1 MRSIKLSSFAGS
13 AVLLGALCS
22 QAFAWSISGIVQ
34 DKATGA
40 PLADVQIAAYN
51 YGGFATTTAAD
62 GKFSLS
68 SETTSIASTHKS
80 SMDVQFSGN
89 MLSLNNI
96 QANVLKVSMMDALGK
111 VIYQRSL
118 QKINGFVTLDM
129 SKYTARGVKFARI
142 NIDGSSSSYM
152 LTNKGVLLKEGD
164 VLPVFMF
171 KKDGYQIFNYTMTSE
186 NEPDVL
192 IQMEAGS
199 SNPTSSAGISSS
211 SQNTIRSSS
220 SAKSSSSKD
229 DTPVDCTGKTY
240 QAGDHPLSVKVDG
253 KDRTFIMHVPSSY
266 KGDKPVPMLV
276 DYHPIGGSGSAHLS
290 ASPYKEK
297 TDPEGVITLYPD
309 GTPNPVGNMAGS
321 NGWNVGPCC
330 SSDDDIK
337 FSREMI
343 NYVETKVCIDKKR
356 IYAAG
361 YSMGGGMSNH
371 VACFMSD
378 VYAAVAPASMDLN
391 TENSAICSP
400 ERPISVI
407 MFRGSQD
414 FVCSYNG
421 GDSGQRDNLNFLGA
435 KGNFKFW
442 GDKNGCNTTSST
454 RNSDGCEEYTG
465 CKDGVRVVLCTDNL
479 VGAMGPNNHSYG
491 NASIGWPFLKQ
502 FTLP

>member
-1 MRSIKLSSFAGS
+1 MKSIKLSSIAGS

-22 QAFAWSISGIVQ
+22 QAFAWSISGVVQ

-51 YGGFATTTAAD
+51 YGGYAATTSAD
-62 GKFSLS
+62 GKFSLN
-68 SETTSIASTHKS
+68 SENTTIANTPNA
-80 SMDVQFSGN
+80 SMNVQFSGN
-89 MLSLNNI
+89 VLSLNNVY
-96 QANVLKVSMMDALGK
+96 ANVLKVSMIDALGK

-118 QKINGFVTLDM
+118 QNINGFLTIDL

-142 NIDGSSSSYM
+142 NIDGASSSYL
-152 LTNKGVLLKEGD
+152 LTNKGALLKEGD
-164 VLPVFMF
+164 PLPVFMF
-171 KKDGYQIFNYTMTSE
+171 KKDGYQIFNYTMKAE
-186 NEPDVL
+186 NEPNVL

-199 SNPTSSAGISSS
+199 SNPTSSSSLSSNSHNNPQSSS
-211 SQNTIRSSS
+211 SV
-220 SAKSSSSKD
+220 KSSSSKD

-240 QAGDHPLSVKVDG
+240 QAGDHPMSVKVDG

-276 DYHPIGGSGSAHLS
+276 DYHPIGGDGKSHLG

-309 GTPNPVGNMAGS
+309 GTPNPVGNMKGS

-330 SSDDDIK
+330 SSDDDLK

-343 NYVETKVCIDKKR
+343 RSVQEKVCIDKKR

-378 VYAAVAPASMDLN
+378 IYAAVAPASMDLN
-391 TENSAICSP
+391 TDNSAQCSP
-400 ERPISVI
+400 DRPISII

-421 GDSGQRDNLNFLGA
+421 GNSGQNDGLNFLGA

-442 GDKNGCNTTSST
+442 GDKNGCNTVSST
-454 RNSDGCEEYTG
+454 TNSDGCEEYTG
-465 CKDGVRVVLCTDNL
+465 CRDGVRVVLCTDNL

-491 NASIGWPFLKQ
+491 NASIGWPFLKE